1 MNSKTFLALLARDA
15 RVARRNLVPL
25 LIQVLLQPLL
35 FVFIFGSVMTRS
47 GFLPPEYKSLLLPG
61 IIAISMLLAGI
72 QSVAMP
78 LITEFQFTREIEDRL
93 LAPIAI
99 EWLAVEK
106 VLAGV
111 IQALIAG
118 LVVLPAAWLLMGGV
132 DLSFERPL
140 LFGLIAL
147 QLSLVAAT
155 GGLALGC
162 TVGATQIGMLF
173 TLVLGPIIFF
183 GCTYYP
189 WSALHGFP
197 LLQKLVLINPLVYGC
212 EGLRAALVPQ
222 LPHLPAGA
230 AMAAL
235 LGFDLLLLWLGLRQ
249 FRRKAI
255 S

>member
-1 MNSKTFLALLARDA
+1 MSTFLALLARDA

-25 LIQVLLQPLL
+25 LIQVLLQPML
-35 FVFIFGSVMTRS
+35 FVFIFGQVMTRS

-72 QSVAMP
+72 QSVALP
-78 LITEFQFTREIEDRL
+78 LITELQFTREIEDRL

-99 EWLAVEK
+99 EWVAVEK
-106 VLAGV
+106 ILAGV
-111 IQALIAG
+111 LQALAAG
-118 LVVLPAAWLLMGGV
+118 LVVFPAAWLIMGGV
-132 DLSFERPL
+132 ELSREHPGLFAAIAIGISL
-140 LFGLIAL
+140 L
-147 QLSLVAAT
+147 AAT

-162 TVGATQIGMLF
+162 TVGSTQIGLLF

-189 WSALHGFP
+189 WSALESFP

-212 EGLRAALVPQ
+212 EGLRAALAPQ
-222 LPHLPAGA
+222 HPHLPAGA
-230 AMAAL
+230 AIIAL
-235 LGFDLLLLWLGLRQ
+235 LVWDSALIWVGIRQ
-249 FRRKAI
+249 FRRKTI